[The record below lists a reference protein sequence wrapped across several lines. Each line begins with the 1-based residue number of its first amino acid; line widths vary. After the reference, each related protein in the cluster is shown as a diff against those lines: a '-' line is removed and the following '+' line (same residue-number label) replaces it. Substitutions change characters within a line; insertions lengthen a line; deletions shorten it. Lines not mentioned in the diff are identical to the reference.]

1 MAQANL
7 EYLDIVNSFYLALEN
22 NQTIEELYILAEE
35 LHEFGV
41 SESIITSA
49 QQEATRLFSKNCF

>member
-7 EYLDIVNSFYLALEN
+7 EYLDLVNSFYLALEN
-22 NQTIEELYILAEE
+22 NKTINDLDILAEE
-35 LHEFGV
+35 FYEFGI
-41 SESIITSA
+41 SESIVVSA